1 MAENVH
7 SLRIAKLMEGFSGS
21 DLREFCRN
29 AAVYRVRDY
38 IETQDEETFQDAEE
52 EESFRAITMDD
63 MLKALAKMTE
73 SRVDCGYI
81 APVDLD

>member
-1 MAENVH
+1 
-7 SLRIAKLMEGFSGS
+7 
-21 DLREFCRN
+21 
-29 AAVYRVRDY
+29 VYRVRDY

-52 EESFRAITMDD
+52 EESLRAITMDD
-63 MLKALAKMTE
+63 MLKALAKMKE